1 LLIYRFDDVSA
12 NNYYSNLR
20 LNRDFYKRD
29 VLIVAPDLPGKNLVI
44 SRAGIPES
52 YKITEVEAYRGEED
66 QASHARFGK
75 TTRNSIMYG
84 QGGFLYIYLIYG
96 IYWMLNIVTGPAD
109 SPQAILVRGLKNLSG
124 PGVLTRGLGID
135 RSYHGED
142 LDNSERIWI
151 EDSDEKPLVLQKP
164 RIGINYAGEPWVSHA
179 WRFITT

>member
-142 LDNSERIWI
+142 LVNSERIWI